1 MKRLLLTA
9 LSLTLALALALT
21 VTGCGGDTTSGGASG
36 GSDTGGSV
44 TPSSDAIT
52 SIEDLKAALERDHA
66 DAEWYP
72 DVTDITLETYLGAP
86 VLVFRVPWNS
96 PDADFEAQN
105 RKQAALSEA
114 LTAYDVEV
122 APNFALMD
130 ANGTITSLGGGGVDV
145 SMLNEVFDLPPAP
158 QTAEEVRSWLAAV
171 YGPGGI
177 VALGPDETW
186 YDAIV
191 SIEMG
196 DYGSGAK
203 DILMVKTT
211 APSGM
216 STDASLIALALQ
228 TTGSPLLADYS
239 IITADGAGSA
249 GAASVPEPGAT
260 GWLYPKK

>member
-1 MKRLLLTA
+1 MKRLLLA
-9 LSLTLALALALT
+9 ILSLTLLLALALT
-21 VTGCGGDTTSGGASG
+21 VTGCGSDATSGEASR

-52 SIEDLKAALERDHA
+52 SIEDLKVALERDHA

-72 DVTDITLETYLGAP
+72 DITDITLETYLGAP

-145 SMLNEVFDLPPAP
+145 GMLNEVFDLPPAP

-177 VALGPDETW
+177 VTLGPDETW

-196 DYGSGAK
+196 DHGSGTN
-203 DILMVKTT
+203 DILMVTT
-211 APSGM
+211 SAPTGT
-216 STDASLIALALQ
+216 STDASLIVLALQ
-228 TTGSPLLADYS
+228 TTGSPLMGNYS
-239 IITADGAGSA
+239 ITAADGSGSSGSA
-249 GAASVPEPGAT
+249 SVNGPGAT